1 MAWNEQGAG
10 KYLEYALEGKPIN
23 EFPRHRWEAIH
34 DWQVLGEL
42 YWLTGDV
49 KYKSAMEKIWHSGVE
64 GDRHNTG
71 GITSGEGF
79 TGSPYNPGA
88 IETCCTVAWTA
99 FSIDVL
105 RMTGNSQVADEIE
118 LSTFNSALGAIP
130 YSGRYVPIMYRWT
143 ENECLALNCGG
154 RHQMQAQI

>member
-1 MAWNEQGAG
+1 
-10 KYLEYALEGKPIN
+10 
-23 EFPRHRWEAIH
+23 
-34 DWQVLGEL
+34 
-42 YWLTGDV
+42 
-49 KYKSAMEKIWHSGVE
+49 MEKIWHSGVE

-105 RMTGNSQVADEIE
+105 RMTGNSLVADEIE
-118 LSTFNSALGAIP
+118 LAHSTALWVQFLTAEG
-130 YSGRYVPIMYRWT
+130 M
-143 ENECLALNCGG
+143 CL
-154 RHQMQAQI
+154 